1 MAALLLLAASAG
13 SQAQT
18 MAASA
23 ATACSACDTVSVH
36 HTSPSHPDSLFS
48 GYSAVSPH
56 WPHIRTMMTD
66 FYGKWTPNERLWAG
80 RHYDYAMS
88 GDFTAW
94 RVSNPKVQ
102 HFRYVLLQATV
113 LPKER
118 KHGDI
123 VSAWYDDMVQWY
135 AAHPQYKIETAF
147 LHQARQPADSAHRL
161 KPWGWDTYTW
171 IINPSDSGLIA
182 YSEDRFRRATG
193 NENGLFIDSQGSG
206 NLLKNIKGSAEFPA
220 DTAWPPESGAYYRA
234 YASLLSDLKRTLGS
248 KVIILNTGGYRFASD
263 FADITA
269 AGATHMEK
277 ANNPLSSDLPS
288 TWTWIDKLLEAGI
301 FVDLVDALDYAD
313 MAAVVRKDFGGS
325 TDSAYHRIKMAE
337 LASYYMVVP
346 STPDRLA
353 LQLVNM
359 WDRPYSSI
367 WLRAQEANIGHP
379 TGPRHRIVRD
389 VPAAD
394 PTGQKVQVFAR
405 DFDRALVLF
414 RSQVGWSA
422 QHYGD
427 STAISIPLPAGET
440 WLPLNPD
447 GTLGAPV
454 THLALRNAD
463 AAILIKQGMIQ

>member
-1 MAALLLLAASAG
+1 
-13 SQAQT
+13 
-18 MAASA
+18 
-23 ATACSACDTVSVH
+23 
-36 HTSPSHPDSLFS
+36 
-48 GYSAVSPH
+48 
-56 WPHIRTMMTD
+56 
-66 FYGKWTPNERLWAG
+66 
-80 RHYDYAMS
+80 
-88 GDFTAW
+88 
-94 RVSNPKVQ
+94 
-102 HFRYVLLQATV
+102 
-113 LPKER
+113 
-118 KHGDI
+118 
-123 VSAWYDDMVQWY
+123 
-135 AAHPQYKIETAF
+135 
-147 LHQARQPADSAHRL
+147 
-161 KPWGWDTYTW
+161 
-171 IINPSDSGLIA
+171 
-182 YSEDRFRRATG
+182 
-193 NENGLFIDSQGSG
+193 
-206 NLLKNIKGSAEFPA
+206 
-220 DTAWPPESGAYYRA
+220 
-234 YASLLSDLKRTLGS
+234 
-248 KVIILNTGGYRFASD
+248 
-263 FADITA
+263 
-269 AGATHMEK
+269 MEK

-325 TDSAYHRIKMAE
+325 TDSAFHRIKMAE

-379 TGPRHRIVRD
+379 TGPRHRLIRD

-394 PTGQKVQVFAR
+394 PTGQKVQVFTR

-427 STAISIPLPAGET
+427 STAISIPLPGGET